1 MLPSDAAE
9 YICSPC
15 GLAYR
20 IDLGY
25 LTPVEQGRGS

>member
-1 MLPSDAAE
+1 MLPSAAAE

-15 GLAYR
+15 GRAYR

-25 LTPVEQGRGS
+25 LTPVEHGGS